1 MTQASMTTT
10 QTSLFKPVYLDK
22 RVSLSPAEL
31 RVAAGNMDE
40 FLVAKIRDG
49 LEGLCCAHG
58 YVRPGSTT
66 ILGRSMGQA
75 EHGLFTADF
84 LYHCKVKVACLL
96 PHADQIV
103 EGRVLKV
110 NKSGAYVLL
119 VENGELLEAMRILLP
134 RDLHIGNSEFEGL
147 QVGQGI
153 RVRIL
158 RSRFQTGD
166 AFIQAVGEYD
176 GLAAAAEGG
185 TDTSILKPPVP
196 DTEQSSKTGKKV
208 TEPPTVEPPV

>member
-1 MTQASMTTT
+1 M
-10 QTSLFKPVYLDK
+10 
-22 RVSLSPAEL
+22 
-31 RVAAGNMDE
+31 
-40 FLVAKIRDG
+40 
-49 LEGLCCAHG
+49 
-58 YVRPGSTT
+58 
-66 ILGRSMGQA
+66 
-75 EHGLFTADF
+75 
-84 LYHCKVKVACLL
+84 
-96 PHADQIV
+96 PHADQVV

-158 RSRFQTGD
+158 RSRFQTND

-196 DTEQSSKTGKKV
+196 DTAALTSKKAT
-208 TEPPTVEPPV
+208 TDTTVELPT

>member
-10 QTSLFKPVYLDK
+10 PALFKPVYLDK
-22 RVSLSPAEL
+22 RVSLTPSEL

-84 LYHCKVKVACLL
+84 LYHCKVKVSCLM
-96 PHADQIV
+96 PHADQVV

-158 RSRFQTGD
+158 RSRFQTND

-196 DTEQSSKTGKKV
+196 DTAALTSKKAT
-208 TEPPTVEPPV
+208 TDTTVELPT

>member
-10 QTSLFKPVYLDK
+10 PALFKPVYLDK
-22 RVSLSPAEL
+22 RISLSPSEL
-31 RVAAGNMDE
+31 RVAASSIDE

-96 PHADQIV
+96 PHADQVV

-176 GLAAAAEGG
+176 GLAAAAEGDV
-185 TDTSILKPPVP
+185 DTSILKPPVP
-196 DTEQSSKTGKKV
+196 ETAALTSESKTGKKA
-208 TEPPTVEPPV
+208 PTVEPTA